1 MPAMEIYQL
10 KTFVAVATEGNL
22 TRAAERVFT
31 SPPAVSAQLKA
42 LEDEFG
48 VKLFERSARG
58 MALTA
63 AGERLLAEARRTLA
77 AAQGMQAA
85 AAQIRGEARG
95 QVRMA
100 TVSDAVALR
109 LGEVFVHLAEHHP
122 GVQLQLQQLVSLRA
136 IAAVRRG
143 ELDCACVLHEH
154 AEIEGLEL
162 RRLQVAEIVPVVPQR
177 LLLNHGLPPDLC
189 GLAALPW
196 VTTPPDCGLRAH
208 QERLFAQAGTPL
220 EVGLTADTEVSVR
233 SMVAAGMGAGMMR
246 RDQAALMEEAGQ
258 GRIWPGWSAPTW
270 FCWISSPAALAVPA
284 VAAVRDAVAQTWV

>member
-1 MPAMEIYQL
+1 MEIYQL

-48 VKLFERSARG
+48 VRLFDRSARG
-58 MALTA
+58 MTLTP
-63 AGERLLAEARRTLA
+63 AGERLLAEARRTLS
-77 AAQGMQAA
+77 AAQAMQAA

-122 GVQLQLQQLVSLRA
+122 GVQLQLQQQVSLRA

-154 AEIEGLEL
+154 EAIDGLEL
-162 RRLQVAEIVPVVPQR
+162 RRLQAAEIVPVVPRR
-177 LLLNHGLPPDLC
+177 LLLNGGLPADLA

-208 QERLFAQAGTPL
+208 QERLFAQAGMPL
-220 EVGLTADTEVSVR
+220 DVGLTADTEVAVR
-233 SMVAAGMGAGMMR
+233 GMVAAGMGAGMMR
-246 RDQAALMEEAGQ
+246 RDQAALLEDAGQ
-258 GRIWPGWSAPTW
+258 ARVWPGWSAPTW
-270 FCWISSPAALAVPA
+270 FCWISSPQALTQPA

>member
-1 MPAMEIYQL
+1 MQAMEIYQL

-58 MALTA
+58 MALTP
-63 AGERLLAEARRTLA
+63 AGERLLAEARRTLS

-95 QVRMA
+95 QVRMG

-136 IAAVRRG
+136 IAAVRKG

-162 RRLQVAEIVPVVPQR
+162 RRLQACEIVPVVPQR
-177 LLLNHGLPPDLC
+177 LLLSGGLPPDLA

-196 VTTPPDCGLRAH
+196 VTTPPDCGLRIH
-208 QERLFAQAGTPL
+208 QERLFTQAGAVL
-220 EVGLTADTEVSVR
+220 EVGLQADTEVAVR
-233 SMVAAGMGAGMMR
+233 GMVAAGMGAGMVR
-246 RDQAALMEEAGQ
+246 RDQAVLMETAGQ
-258 GRIWPGWSAPTW
+258 ARIWPGWAAPTW
-270 FCWISSPAALAVPA
+270 FCWISSPAAMAAPA

>member
-1 MPAMEIYQL
+1 MEIYQL

-63 AGERLLAEARRTLA
+63 AGERLLDEARRTLA
-77 AAQGMQAA
+77 AAQAMQAA

-109 LGEVFVHLAEHHP
+109 LGEVFVHLAERHP
-122 GVQLQLQQLVSLRA
+122 QVQLQLQQLVSLRA
-136 IAAVRRG
+136 IQAVSRG
-143 ELDCACVLHEH
+143 DLDCACVLHEQP
-154 AEIEGLEL
+154 EIDGLEL
-162 RRLQVAEIVPVVPQR
+162 RRLQACEIVPVVPQR
-177 LLLNHGLPPDLC
+177 LLLGGGLPPDLA

-196 VTTPPDCGLRAH
+196 ITTPPDCGLRMH
-208 QERLFAQAGTPL
+208 QEKLFAQAGVNL
-220 EVGLTADTEVSVR
+220 EVGLTADTEVAIR
-233 SMVAAGMGAGMMR
+233 SMVSAGMGAGMVR
-246 RDQAALMEEAGQ
+246 RDQALLMEEAGQ
-258 GRIWPGWSAPTW
+258 ARIWPGWAAPTW
-270 FCWISSPAALAVPA
+270 FCWVSSPAALKVPA
-284 VAAVRDAVAQTWV
+284 VAAVRDAVMETWVAQV

>member
-1 MPAMEIYQL
+1 MEIYQL

-58 MALTA
+58 MALTP
-63 AGERLLAEARRTLA
+63 AGERLLAEAHRTLK
-77 AAQGMQAA
+77 AAQAMQAA

-95 QVRMA
+95 QVRMG

-154 AEIEGLEL
+154 AQIEGLEL
-162 RRLQVAEIVPVVPQR
+162 RRLQACEIVPVVPQR
-177 LLLNHGLPPDLC
+177 LLISGGLPPDLA

-196 VTTPPDCGLRAH
+196 VTTPPDCGLRIH
-208 QERLFAQAGTPL
+208 QERLFTQAGAVL
-220 EVGLTADTEVSVR
+220 EVGLQADTEVAVR
-233 SMVAAGMGAGMMR
+233 GMVAAGMGAGMVR
-246 RDQAALMEEAGQ
+246 RDQAVLMEEAGQ
-258 GRIWPGWSAPTW
+258 ARIWPGWAAPTW
-270 FCWISSPAALAVPA
+270 FCWISSPAALATPA

>member
-1 MPAMEIYQL
+1 MEIYQL

-58 MALTA
+58 MALTP
-63 AGERLLAEARRTLA
+63 AGERLLDEAQRTLA
-77 AAQGMQAA
+77 AAQAMHAA
-85 AAQIRGEARG
+85 AAQIRG

-109 LGEVFVHLAEHHP
+109 LGEVFVHLAERHP
-122 GVQLQLQQLVSLRA
+122 QVQLQLVSLRA
-136 IAAVRRG
+136 IQAVRRG

-154 AEIEGLEL
+154 ESLEGLEL
-162 RRLQVAEIVPVVPQR
+162 RRLQAAEIVPVVPQR
-177 LLLNHGLPPDLC
+177 LLLAGGLPPDLA

-196 VTTPPDCGLRAH
+196 VTTPPDCGLRMH
-208 QERLFAQAGTPL
+208 QEQLFAQAGVAL
-220 EVGLTADTEVSVR
+220 EVGLTADTEVAIR
-233 SMVAAGMGAGMMR
+233 SMVAAGMGAGMVR
-246 RDQAALMEEAGQ
+246 RDQAVLMESSGQ
-258 GRIWPGWSAPTW
+258 ARIWPGWSAPTW
-270 FCWISSPAALAVPA
+270 FCWVSSATALKVPA
-284 VAAVRDAVAQTWV
+284 VAAVRDAVMETWV

>member
-1 MPAMEIYQL
+1 MAAMEIYQL

-58 MALTA
+58 MALTP
-63 AGERLLAEARRTLA
+63 AGERLLDEARRTLS
-77 AAQGMQAA
+77 AAQAMQAA

-95 QVRMA
+95 QVRMG

-109 LGEVFVHLAEHHP
+109 LGEVFVHLAERHP
-122 GVQLQLQQLVSLRA
+122 QVQLQLQQLVSLRA

-143 ELDCACVLHEH
+143 ELDCACVLHEQPQ
-154 AEIEGLEL
+154 IDGLEL
-162 RRLQVAEIVPVVPQR
+162 RRLQACEIVPVVPRR
-177 LLLNHGLPPDLC
+177 LLLGGGLPPDLG

-196 VTTPPDCGLRAH
+196 VTSPPDCGLRIH
-208 QERLFAQAGTPL
+208 QEKLFAQAGAAL
-220 EVGLTADTEVSVR
+220 EVGLMADTEIAVR
-233 SMVAAGMGAGMMR
+233 SMVAGGMGAGMMR
-246 RDQAALMEEAGQ
+246 RDQAELMEQSGQ
-258 GRIWPGWSAPTW
+258 ARIWPGWAAPTW
-270 FCWISSPAALAVPA
+270 FCWISSPAALAQPA
-284 VAAVRDAVAQTWV
+284 VVAVRDAVAQTWV

>member
-1 MPAMEIYQL
+1 MEIYQL

-48 VKLFERSARG
+48 VRLFERSARG
-58 MALTA
+58 MTLTQ
-63 AGERLLAEARRTLA
+63 AGERLLAEARRTLS
-77 AAQGMQAA
+77 AAQAMQAA

-95 QVRMA
+95 QVRMG

-122 GVQLQLQQLVSLRA
+122 LVQLQLHQLVSLRA
-136 IAAVRRG
+136 IAAVRKG

-154 AEIEGLEL
+154 PEIEGLEL
-162 RRLQVAEIVPVVPQR
+162 RRLQAVEIVPVVPRR
-177 LLLNHGLPPDLC
+177 LLTGGGLPPDLA

-196 VTTPPDCGLRAH
+196 ITTPPDCGMRIH
-208 QERLFAQAGTPL
+208 QERLFTQAGAVL
-220 EVGLTADTEVSVR
+220 EVGLQADTEVAVR
-233 SMVAAGMGAGMMR
+233 SMVAAGMGVGMVR
-246 RDQAALMEEAGQ
+246 RDQAALIEEAGQ
-258 GRIWPGWSAPTW
+258 ARIWPGWSAPTW
-270 FCWISSPAALAVPA
+270 FCWISSPAALAAPA

>member
-143 ELDCACVLHEH
+143 ELDCACVLHEQPQ
-154 AEIEGLEL
+154 IEGLEL
-162 RRLQVAEIVPVVPQR
+162 RRLQATEIVPVVPQR
-177 LLLNHGLPPDLC
+177 LLLGGGLPPDLA

-196 VTTPPDCGLRAH
+196 ITTPPDCGLRIH
-208 QERLFAQAGTPL
+208 QERLFSQAGAVL
-220 EVGLTADTEVSVR
+220 EVGLQADTEVAVR
-233 SMVAAGMGAGMMR
+233 SMVAAGMGAGMVR

-258 GRIWPGWSAPTW
+258 ARIWAGWSAPTW

-284 VAAVRDAVAQTWV
+284 VAAVRDAVALTWV

>member
-1 MPAMEIYQL
+1 MEIYQL

-58 MALTA
+58 MTLTP
-63 AGERLLAEARRTLA
+63 AGERLLAEARRTLTA
-77 AAQGMQAA
+77 AEGMKAA
-85 AAQIRGEARG
+85 AAQIRGEVQG

-154 AEIEGLEL
+154 ETIEGLEL
-162 RRLQVAEIVPVVPQR
+162 KRLQAAEIVPVVPQR
-177 LLLNHGLPPDLC
+177 LLLNGGLPADLAS
-189 GLAALPW
+189 LAALPW

-208 QERLFAQAGTPL
+208 QERLFAQAGQVL
-220 EVGLTADTEVSVR
+220 AVGLQADTEVAVR

-246 RDQAALMEEAGQ
+246 RDQAALLEAAGQ
-258 GRIWPGWSAPTW
+258 ARVWPGWSASTW
-270 FCWISSPAALAVPA
+270 FCWISSPAALAAPA